1 MICSDSV
8 LQGECSTW
16 QEYMAKTHNEGV
28 VYPAHRQGVQRFGR
42 LQQDSYG
49 GQVEAGQQSLL
60 PTAMDA
66 YTTAAY
72 PQGLGTVDSEHEGQR
87 QIYLVWYKVSPMNT
101 YDHLHDSKL
110 TIHRRGYTACVL
122 QAMQGHKLSK
132 EEYNDIN
139 AICIYLSPML
149 IYNLRNWNNSHMYIR
164 QFLLIW
170 EYIVGLPNSDRHHV
184 ILTQAL
190 AEHGFDII
198 KFYNKTGGHSKVTT
212 LLDYMQE
219 HQVSLKV
226 PTGLVGELQ
235 PGHPNDLEDYMGS
248 RAKKAAR
255 TSPTQAE
262 PTTEG

>member
-1 MICSDSV
+1 M
-8 LQGECSTW
+8 
-16 QEYMAKTHNEGV
+16 Y
-28 VYPAHRQGVQRFGR
+28 GR
-42 LQQDSYG
+42 LCVGLVYNH
-49 GQVEAGQQSLL
+49 VEIYLQRWM
-60 PTAMDA
+60 PTP
-66 YTTAAY
+66 AAY
-72 PQGLGTVDSEHEGQR
+72 LQGLGTVGYEHEGQH
-87 QIYLVWYKVSPMNT
+87 QIYLVWYKMSPMNT
-101 YDHLHDSKL
+101 YDHLRDSKL
-110 TIHRRGYTACVL
+110 TIHRRGYTASIL
-122 QAMQGHKLSK
+122 QTMQDYKLSN

-139 AICIYLSPML
+139 AICIYMNPTL
-149 IYNLRNWNNSHMYIR
+149 IYNLHKWSNGYMYIR
-164 QFLLIW
+164 KFLLNW

-184 ILTQAL
+184 ILAQAL
-190 AEHGFDII
+190 AEHGFDIV